1 MDTSPL
7 KIQRGMARQLQVWRE
22 ITSGSDHRLG
32 WKVGFN
38 LTADQQRLHL
48 NSAMVGFLS
57 DKHRLASGEHYPASP
72 GAVLLAE
79 PEIAVQIGCTIHEG
93 ATTAEANA
101 SIIAYTAALELVDT
115 TRSVNDDMEEIL
127 AGNLFHERVLF
138 AEPHLPAKEY
148 AHEELM
154 LSLRVNGSEVR
165 TLEPERVPGDFSTVI
180 LDVANMLA
188 AHGEQLRQG
197 DWIITGAAARP
208 TPIQAGDEIVLDMGQ
223 LGKVNLGIR

>member
-1 MDTSPL
+1 MT
-7 KIQRGMARQLQVWRE
+7 RQLQAWRE
-22 ITSGSDHRLG
+22 TTSGSGDRLG

-38 LTADQQRLHL
+38 LAVDQQRLHL

-79 PEIAVQIGCTIHEG
+79 PEVAVQIGCNLHEG
-93 ATTAEANA
+93 ATIAEANA

-115 TRSVNDDMEEIL
+115 MRSVNDDMEEIL
-127 AGNLFHERVLF
+127 AGNLFHERVLL
-138 AEPHLPAKEY
+138 AEPHLPDNEY
-148 AHEELM
+148 AHDELM
-154 LSLRVNGSEVR
+154 LSLRVNGNVVR
-165 TLEPERVPGDFSTVI
+165 TLEPERVPRDFSTVI

-197 DWIITGAAARP
+197 DWIITGAAAKP
-208 TPIQAGDEIVLDMGQ
+208 MPIKAGDEIALDMGQ
-223 LGKVNLGIR
+223 LGKLNLCIR